1 MEKIG
6 NIFTTNLYHDTQP
19 ICVACYLDHDKWLS
33 DERHDFPRGK
43 LVLIVAQK

>member
-6 NIFTTNLYHDTQP
+6 NIFTTNLYHDTMP
-19 ICVACYLDHDKWLS
+19 IFVACYLDHDKWLS
-33 DERHDFPRGK
+33 DERHAFLGK